1 MAANLITSFLVAG
14 LQLAA
19 PHPAAPQAHAPLPYV
34 LTVSGDCSGAASQA
48 VAQTGGELLSA
59 EPSPDGQPVCIVT
72 VLVQENSGRP
82 KKVTMVIPM

>member
-1 MAANLITSFLVAG
+1 MAANLITAFLVAG
-14 LQLAA
+14 LHLAE
-19 PHPAAPQAHAPLPYV
+19 PHANAPLPYV